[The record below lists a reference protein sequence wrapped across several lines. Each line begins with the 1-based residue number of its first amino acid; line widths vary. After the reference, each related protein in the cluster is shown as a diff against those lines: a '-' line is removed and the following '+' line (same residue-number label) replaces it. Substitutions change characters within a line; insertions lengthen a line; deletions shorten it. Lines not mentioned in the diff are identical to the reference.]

1 MKAYRPVP
9 KHAVVD
15 YTRVNNLSYSLDEY
29 TDELVQ
35 QESQAQNVLINEL
48 DVFDKSFKELDFIL
62 DPEKKLEEVIDT
74 VDTTLLFQANYWTP
88 TKLVKHEPQISNLE
102 EYELIKPFN
111 FFISSHKLIE
121 TENNFEIIEPTSSS
135 RDSTPDWIKNT
146 IVISGFEESFD
157 QHRDILESLFQ
168 IEKNKMSAS
177 KMSHNDG
184 DDNESYTVELPLLT
198 LELETNFSD
207 IVHTK
212 ILTSEPTLA
221 DNDISDEMDSI
232 DEKAQKFILK
242 DLDLNLVL
250 NETKKI
256 SHHDENISKM
266 KLEYPVFP
274 DSSTANMLQEIKIVD
289 ILTDHANSLRSTSNS
304 DEEFNITNFA
314 DQNYW
319 EEDLSES
326 ILLKLPLPI
335 MELTAW
341 ETKIPPQLPVF
352 NFPEWNISYNIIC
365 AMNWTPFYD
374 MTPIHSEDLSELNE
388 YFSFIKLIDEQYTV
402 KNKNELYRSIS
413 RMVNNI
419 ADENA
424 MIQVITEYNIANKPE
439 TPSTRILIQK
449 KNSSQPEALKSDNV
463 FELSQSNKIELTP
476 TKSPQT
482 LQRSRFVT
490 DFELSSDEDEPN
502 TAERQENEKIEV
514 VGINSKNEILESS
527 TSLVNFHD
535 FTSAFENKA
544 LFSTPPEQK
553 YSSPTFLYKQPTS
566 DVDYQYLNDSKLKDY
581 EETQNVREIQNSLPE
596 SFTSNEKI
604 SHLIREMDDENSDED
619 WSALDQ
625 IVKKKQ
631 KTLSLP
637 QQTLIPP
644 AQSML
649 QFSPFFGSKSKITEE
664 ETHSNHSSSSLFFES
679 PTHSWSSINNSKGN
693 SSSLRQTKTS
703 DVFEEIALT
712 NVKWAPPVLSST
724 SMACSRVVVNTSNT
738 PLSIIRQFSTN
749 LSSGI
754 EIIEADL
761 GNDKTANFYI
771 SHKACIVLLSLITLG
786 QQSLDGKLKVL
797 KKLKDVNLTTE
808 MVFAIIL
815 VEKSQI
821 ISQKELD
828 NLRIFQVSTTILPWL
843 QSFVIPSTANESDSN
858 LVNLVANLGSIH
870 GIDFLEPDI
879 FEGIPV
885 RSLHFLRLCGI
896 NCIAAALILKDIGL
910 VDFIKASPAYL
921 AIKYGDLMSQSQ
933 LVCFIFIYF
942 YFILVPYKCMISG
955 WVLVNKFIGFFA
967 DNIYK

>member
-9 KHAVVD
+9 KQAVVD
-15 YTRVNNLSYSLDEY
+15 YARVNNLSYSLDEY

-35 QESQAQNVLINEL
+35 QKSQAQNVLIQEL
-48 DVFDKSFKELDFIL
+48 DALDKSFKELDFIL
-62 DPEKKLEEVIDT
+62 DPEKTLEEVIDT
-74 VDTTLLFQANYWTP
+74 VDTKLLFHANYWTS
-88 TKLVKHEPQISNLE
+88 TKFIKHESQISDLE

-111 FFISSHKLIE
+111 FFTSSHKLID
-121 TENNFEIIEPTSSS
+121 TENKFKIIESTSLS
-135 RDSTPDWIKNT
+135 RESTPDWIKDT
-146 IVISGFEESFD
+146 IVISSFEETFD

-168 IEKNKMSAS
+168 IEQNKMSAS
-177 KMSHNDG
+177 KMNHDDD
-184 DDNESYTVELPLLT
+184 DDNKSFTVELPLLT

-212 ILTSEPTLA
+212 NLTSEPTLA
-221 DNDISDEMDSI
+221 DNDISDEMESI
-232 DEKAQKFILK
+232 DEKVQMFILK
-242 DLDLNLVL
+242 DLDSDLML

-256 SHHDENISKM
+256 SHNDESISKM

-274 DSSTANMLQEIKIVD
+274 DSSTANMLQKINIVD
-289 ILTDHANSLRSTSNS
+289 MLTDHANSLRSTSNS

-319 EEDLSES
+319 EEDLSEI

-341 ETKIPPQLPVF
+341 ETKVPPKLPVF
-352 NFPEWNISYNIIC
+352 KFPTWDISYNIIC

-374 MTPIHSEDLSELNE
+374 MKPIPSEDLSELNK
-388 YFSFIKLIDEQYTV
+388 YLLFITIIDEKYTV
-402 KNKNELYRSIS
+402 KNKQELYRSIS
-413 RMVNNI
+413 RMVNDV
-419 ADENA
+419 ADEIA
-424 MIQVITEYNIANKPE
+424 MIQVITECNIANKPE
-439 TPSTRILIQK
+439 TPSTQTQIQK
-449 KNSSQPEALKSDNV
+449 TNSLQHEALKSDNV
-463 FELSQSNKIELTP
+463 LELSQSNKELTP

-482 LQRSRFVT
+482 LQRSRFVI
-490 DFELSSDEDEPN
+490 DFQLSSDEDEPK
-502 TAERQENEKIEV
+502 TAERQENKKIEV
-514 VGINSKNEILESS
+514 VSTNSKNEILESS

-535 FTSAFENKA
+535 FTSVFENKG

-553 YSSPTFLYKQPTS
+553 YSSPTSPYKQQTS
-566 DVDYQYLNDSKLKDY
+566 DVDDKYLNDSNLKDY
-581 EETQNVREIQNSLPE
+581 EETPNSQEIENLLPE
-596 SFTSNEKI
+596 SSSSNEKI

-637 QQTLIPP
+637 QQTTLIPP

-649 QFSPFFGSKSKITEE
+649 QFSPFFSTKSKITDEE
-664 ETHSNHSSSSLFFES
+664 MHSNHSSSSLFFGS
-679 PTHSWSSINNSKGN
+679 PTHSSSSINKSKR
-693 SSSLRQTKTS
+693 SSSILRQTKTS
-703 DVFEEIALT
+703 DVFEEITLADV
-712 NVKWAPPVLSST
+712 NWAPPVLSSA

-738 PLSIIRQFSTN
+738 PLSIIRQFSVS
-749 LSSGI
+749 LSSGV

-761 GNDKTANFYI
+761 GNEKTANFYI

-797 KKLKDVNLTTE
+797 KKLQDVNLTTE

-815 VEKSQI
+815 VENSQI

-828 NLRIFQVSTTILPWL
+828 NLRIFQVSVTILPWL
-843 QSFVIPSTANESDSN
+843 QSFVIPSTANESNSN

-870 GIDFLEPDI
+870 GIDFLEPDV

-933 LVCFIFIYF
+933 LVCFIF
-942 YFILVPYKCMISG
+942 
-955 WVLVNKFIGFFA
+955 FFFLLFQYP
-967 DNIYK
+967 IHV